1 MYEVKKSVAY
11 ATVTGMD
18 IENDVERI
26 FKEIKKAREFIEAD
40 APIDSKLILTKSKY
54 SETHI
59 YVSINDPLVYE
70 EDDPN
75 ATLTTY
81 TLTKLTEL
89 N

>member
-18 IENDVERI
+18 VENNVERI
-26 FKEIKKAREFIEAD
+26 FTERTRAMKSIEAD
-40 APIDSKLILTKSKY
+40 APVDSKLIITKCKY
-54 SETHI
+54 SETYI
-59 YVSINDPLVYE
+59 YVSINEPLVGE
-70 EDDPN
+70 EDDPSVK
-75 ATLTTY
+75 LTTY

>member
-1 MYEVKKSVAY
+1 MYKVKKSVAY

-18 IENDVERI
+18 VENDVDRI
-26 FKEIKKAREFIEAD
+26 FTEIKKARKFIEAD
-40 APIDSKLILTKSKY
+40 APVDSKLIITENKY
-54 SETHI
+54 SETYI
-59 YVSINDPLVYE
+59 YVSINEPLVGE

-75 ATLTTY
+75 AKLTTY

>member
-11 ATVTGMD
+11 ATASGMD

-26 FKEIKKAREFIEAD
+26 FKEIKKARGFIEAD
-40 APIDSKLILTKSKY
+40 APIDSKPIITKNKY
-54 SETHI
+54 SETYI
-59 YVSINDPLVYE
+59 YVSINEPLVCE
-70 EDDPN
+70 EDDPS
-75 ATLTTY
+75 AKLTTY